1 MTRTIS
7 PRSLLGAFLIVTL
20 ALQPIV
26 VQAQVVPG
34 GLISTPTAAASQP
47 YMTFG
52 RFFGF
57 QQGYRRFYDGTVNR
71 NGNLPGLE
79 RKPPLKALADPENL
93 LSKNPAIKK
102 AAEIKFEEDLAMQK
116 VKAIK
121 YLAKIGCGCYP
132 GVKEALLAA
141 LDDCTEFVRYE
152 AVKAIAEAAV
162 NKCEHCSKNC
172 CCDEDLAKRLSELA
186 YEKDDKCCWLE
197 PSERVREGA
206 REALCACCR
215 GGRGDQP
222 ADPTMPIVPPA
233 VGPETV
239 PPMTPAPEIAPP
251 KPKSDIPPPPPAVIT
266 PPKSASKP
274 KAPVQPAA
282 PTRETSSRQEPS
294 RQDSVNVAKPET
306 TKIAKQETPI
316 TIPFVGKLPTGLF
329 QRIDTASKPAANQ
342 SQKVAT
348 AHDKTAPA
356 VAAKSTSTANTAKP
370 DAPAAKSLL
379 SLAIPSAEQK
389 ARTQTSTAPQLA
401 QPSSLDRS
409 KLAIVDDSDS
419 RPEAR
424 SHASATFAR
433 ATPPAMTSTSAPST
447 RPATTST
454 TVATATA
461 SKASLGWSTVTD
473 DKPVQRASTVSL
485 VQPASVTGIKSQTAS
500 KVATTDTASLPN
512 SSPAKSTAA
521 ADVLPST
528 PKTIPQGKINGT
540 VTGVDNAAGTI
551 SLSFNGML
559 PEQGTQVQVFHHFL
573 LGEECLGA
581 VEIVE
586 IHRNHVIARSATG
599 LPKKIA
605 IGDRAMFVNGSE
617 AAVAPKP
624 AATSDKVTTAPKSTT
639 PAAKPASIS
648 TATAKAKPK
657 AAIDTAIAMNTAA
670 VKPIAKAPIKREITP
685 SSSTIRR

>member
-222 ADPTMPIVPPA
+222 ADPTMPVVPPT
-233 VGPETV
+233 VGPETG

-282 PTRETSSRQEPS
+282 PTREASTRQEPS
-294 RQDSVNVAKPET
+294 REDSVKAAKPEQ
-306 TKIAKQETPI
+306 TKVSKQETPI
-316 TIPFVGKLPTGLF
+316 SIPFVGKLPTGLF
-329 QRIDTASKPAANQ
+329 QRIDTAAKPTTNQ

-348 AHDKTAPA
+348 AHYKTAPA
-356 VAAKSTSTANTAKP
+356 VTAKSSSTPTAITPKP
-370 DAPAAKSLL
+370 ETPAAKSLL

-389 ARTQTSTAPQLA
+389 ARPQTSTAPQLA

-419 RPEAR
+419 RPAAR

-433 ATPPAMTSTSAPST
+433 ATPPAMTST
-447 RPATTST
+447 PAAT
-454 TVATATA
+454 TATA

-473 DKPVQRASTVSL
+473 DKPAQRASTVSL
-485 VQPASVTGIKSQTAS
+485 VQPASVTGIKTQTAS

-512 SSPAKSTAA
+512 SSLAKSTAA

-528 PKTIPQGKINGT
+528 PKAIPQGKINGT
-540 VTGVDNAAGTI
+540 VTGVDSAAGTV

-586 IHRNHVIARSATG
+586 IHRNHVIARSAAG
-599 LPKKIA
+599 LPKKLA
-605 IGDRAMFVNGSE
+605 IGDRATFVNGSE

-624 AATSDKVTTAPKSTT
+624 ATTSDKMTTAPKLTT
-639 PAAKPASIS
+639 PAAKPTTTS
-648 TATAKAKPK
+648 TATAKPKPK
-657 AAIDTAIAMNTAA
+657 AAVDTAIAMNTPA